1 MKIEKFNEAKNN
13 KIEYFQIRQIF
24 SNDEYIIIP
33 PDENEFR
40 GTRIFGPVAREL
52 RIDDVINFIAENG
65 EDYHHKLK
73 VYKITEQELTEN
85 DLEILLNMK
94 KYNT

>member
-33 PDENEFR
+33 PDENEF
-40 GTRIFGPVAREL
+40 TYNYDQFD
-52 RIDDVINFIAENG
+52 IDDVINFIAEND
-65 EDYHHKLK
+65 EDYHPKLK

>member
-33 PDENEFR
+33 PDENEF
-40 GTRIFGPVAREL
+40 TYNYDQFD
-52 RIDDVINFIAENG
+52 IDDIINFIA
-65 EDYHHKLK
+65 
-73 VYKITEQELTEN
+73 
-85 DLEILLNMK
+85 
-94 KYNT
+94 

>member
-33 PDENEFR
+33 PDENEF
-40 GTRIFGPVAREL
+40 TYNYDQFD
-52 RIDDVINFIAENG
+52 IDDVINFIAENG

>member
-33 PDENEFR
+33 PDENEF
-40 GTRIFGPVAREL
+40 TYNYDQFD
-52 RIDDVINFIAENG
+52 IDDVINFIVENG
-65 EDYHHKLK
+65 EYYHPKLK

>member
-13 KIEYFQIRQIF
+13 KIEYFQIRQII

-33 PDENEFR
+33 PEENEF
-40 GTRIFGPVAREL
+40 TYNYDQFD
-52 RIDDVINFIAENG
+52 IDDIINFIAENG
-65 EDYHHKLK
+65 EDYHPKLK
-73 VYKITEQELTEN
+73 VYKIIEQELTEN

>member
-33 PDENEFR
+33 PDENEF
-40 GTRIFGPVAREL
+40 TYNYDQFD
-52 RIDDVINFIAENG
+52 IDDVINFIVENG
-65 EDYHHKLK
+65 EDYHPKLK